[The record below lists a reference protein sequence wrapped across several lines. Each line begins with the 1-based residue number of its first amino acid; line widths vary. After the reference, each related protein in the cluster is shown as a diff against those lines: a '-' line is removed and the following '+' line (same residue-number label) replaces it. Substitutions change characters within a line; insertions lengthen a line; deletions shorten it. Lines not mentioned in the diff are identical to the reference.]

1 MRCTR
6 DVGLVSALSGF
17 LLMMLMSIAIRI
29 AFEFVIALLMNII
42 IPHSGLFGY
51 LPNIDIK

>member
-42 IPHSGLFGY
+42 VPHSGLFGY